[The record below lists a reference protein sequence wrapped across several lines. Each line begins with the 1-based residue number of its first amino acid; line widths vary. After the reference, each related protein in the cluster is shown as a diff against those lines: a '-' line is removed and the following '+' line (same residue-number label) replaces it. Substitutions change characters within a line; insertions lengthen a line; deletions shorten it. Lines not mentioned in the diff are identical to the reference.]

1 MRATIAGIVLAVVAW
16 QTVPTTAAET
26 CSAKGPGCGVKAC
39 KAMGKPCKMKAEFAK
54 KGWICLFNGK
64 DLTGWTPRPDRKGK
78 NCWKVEDGVLV
89 NDLKHGTH
97 GIDLIT
103 TRKFENFMLHAEF
116 KVPEKGNSGVY
127 LRGRIEVQ
135 VHDSYGQKPAMHT
148 CGSLY
153 SKKIASKV
161 VSKKPGEWQC
171 FNITLK
177 GNTVTVGH
185 NGEKIV
191 DAFDCPAPT
200 GGQLDGKNFGKP
212 GPIMLQGDHTGV
224 AYRNI
229 WIKPIDGKCCSSGQ

>member
-1 MRATIAGIVLAVVAW
+1 MPSSIVTTLLTVALSYGVVVA
-16 QTVPTTAAET
+16 ADE
-26 CSAKGPGCGVKAC
+26 CSAAKGPTCGVKAC
-39 KAMGKPCKMKAEFAK
+39 KEMGKPCPMKAKFAEE
-54 KGWICLFNGK
+54 GWICLFNGK
-64 DLTGWTPRPDRKGK
+64 DLTGWKPRPDRKGK

-89 NDLKHGTH
+89 NDLAHGTH

-103 TRKFENFMLHAEF
+103 EKTFQNFMLHVEF

-135 VHDSYGQKPAMHT
+135 VHDSSKDKKPAMHT

-153 SKKIASKV
+153 SKKIADKL

-185 NGEKIV
+185 NGVKII

-200 GGQLDGKNFGKP
+200 GGELDGKNFGKP
-212 GPIMLQGDHTGV
+212 GPIMLQGDHTAV

-229 WIKPIDGKCCSSGQ
+229 WIKPLK